1 MLRLAWTFALLSCVG
16 GVGAVG
22 AEGPPLSVQLTVDGK
37 ELSLA
42 VPDGADVDEI
52 ARSFGAEHGAL
63 AEACLQLPRS
73 HCLRAV
79 AGLGAGGVADVA
91 RIVLQQQAQAAGREL
106 SYILPVNLGGGK
118 EVHLPVHAQE
128 NQQQVTSTAATPH
141 PPPPCLPKGTHRAT
155 ATPNHR
161 VYRPQRR
168 S

>member
-63 AEACLQLPRS
+63 AEACLQLPRYY
-73 HCLRAV
+73 CLRAV
-79 AGLGAGGVADVA
+79 AGLGAGGVADDIDDEEVDDVVKVGLA
-91 RIVLQQQAQAAGREL
+91 RL
-106 SYILPVNLGGGK
+106 N
-118 EVHLPVHAQE
+118 
-128 NQQQVTSTAATPH
+128 
-141 PPPPCLPKGTHRAT
+141 
-155 ATPNHR
+155 NH
-161 VYRPQRR
+161 
-168 S
+168 

>member
-128 NQQQVTSTAATPH
+128 NQQQVPH
-141 PPPPCLPKGTHRAT
+141 CRYPPPPCLPAPRAT

-161 VYRPQRR
+161 VYRRQRR